1 MAINDSGVLV
11 EWTQGT
17 DWAPEDLSWATK
29 LGATCFFHSELVV
42 FSTDGFTLSYSME
55 RYPYEAIRKGVMVTL
70 CSARLPRLSR
80 SWGLSLSLPLM
91 RTYDGNRNLTS
102 LDLVLMNCRT
112 APSL

>member
-55 RYPYEAIRKGVMVTL
+55 RYPYEAIRKGAMVTL

-80 SWGLSLSLPLM
+80 SWGLSF
-91 RTYDGNRNLTS
+91 
-102 LDLVLMNCRT
+102 VV
-112 APSL
+112 PSHENI